1 MEFRNSKRGKR
12 KMKKFTKIEIAKFQ
26 NAKKTKCINGHT
38 LPKKKNGKRLCLICN
53 RLRSNKSHAK
63 KARETKK
70 PKSKFD
76 FFN

>member
-1 MEFRNSKRGKR
+1 MIKYS
-12 KMKKFTKIEIAKFQ
+12 KIEIAKFQ
-26 NAKKTKCINGHT
+26 NAKKTKCLNNHL
-38 LPKKKNGKRLCLICN
+38 LPKIQNKKRICLICS

-63 KARETKK
+63 KAKETKK

>member
-1 MEFRNSKRGKR
+1 MNKTRI
-12 KMKKFTKIEIAKFQ
+12 IEIAKFQ
-26 NAKKTKCINGHT
+26 NAKKTKCLNNHL
-38 LPKKKNGKRLCLICN
+38 LPKKKNGKRLCLICD

-63 KARETKK
+63 KAKETKK

>member
-1 MEFRNSKRGKR
+1 MENK
-12 KMKKFTKIEIAKFQ
+12 KMIKYSKIEIAKFQ
-26 NAKKTKCINGHT
+26 NAKKTKCLNGHT
-38 LPKKKNGKRLCLICN
+38 LPKKKNNKRLCLICC

-63 KARETKK
+63 KSKETKK

>member
-1 MEFRNSKRGKR
+1 MEFGNSKRGKR
-12 KMKKFTKIEIAKFQ
+12 KMNKTEIKRICKFI
-26 NAKKTKCINGHT
+26 NSKKTYCLNNHL
-38 LPKKKNGKRLCLICN
+38 LPKKKNNKRLCLICD

-63 KARETKK
+63 KAREIKK